1 MKFTKTSWLILSV
14 GIFVIAFS
22 SLGVARSQQIGEQN
36 QVYEEL
42 SIAELRLSNF
52 QLDDLSSQQEE
63 LEKQLSQTI
72 SQLETTKT
80 KLSQPTE
87 SIAASDALFDIAKSC
102 DVEVT
107 EISSSGP
114 ASGNLEGLTCSILP
128 LTAKVEGET
137 YSLIKFIT
145 KLNDD
150 FTTGVVKVAELSIPE
165 TTCEDRPSAYIQMV
179 IYTYQ
184 GD

>member
-1 MKFTKTSWLILSV
+1 MKFTKTSWLILSI
-14 GIFVIAFS
+14 GIFVIAFA
-22 SLGVARSQQIGEQN
+22 SLGIARSQQIGEQN
-36 QVYEEL
+36 QLYEEL
-42 SIAELRLSNF
+42 SIAELRLSKF
-52 QLDDLSSQQEE
+52 QLEELSSQQEE

-80 KLSQPTE
+80 KLTQPTE
-87 SIAASDALFDIAKSC
+87 SIAASDALFDIAKTC

-107 EISSSGP
+107 EISSSGSV
-114 ASGNLEGLTCSILP
+114 SGNLEGLTCSILP

-137 YSLIKFIT
+137 YSLIRFIT

-150 FTTGVVKVAELSIPE
+150 FMTGTVKSVEIIIPE
-165 TTCEDRPSAYIQMV
+165 TTCKERPSVYIQMV